1 MKTIH
6 VTQEDI
12 DKGIRGDCK
21 RCPVAR
27 AIERELPSASD
38 IEVHGYII
46 AFWYDGEYIQIKG
59 SGELARFVYEFDDGK
74 KLKPFEFTLDNI

>member
-1 MKTIH
+1 MITIH

-38 IEVHGYII
+38 INVDGCTVS
-46 AFWYDGEYIQIKG
+46 FWHDGEYCRYAINEVEDFI
-59 SGELARFVYEFDDGK
+59 ELYDNDRIVEPFTFVI
-74 KLKPFEFTLDNI
+74 DNI